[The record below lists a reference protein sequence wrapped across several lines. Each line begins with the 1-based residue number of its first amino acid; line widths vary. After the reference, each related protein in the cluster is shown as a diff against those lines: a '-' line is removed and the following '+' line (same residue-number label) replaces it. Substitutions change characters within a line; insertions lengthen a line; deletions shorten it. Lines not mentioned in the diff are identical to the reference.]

1 MKTILAILALAACGG
16 SPPPLEKKPPAPE
29 VKSEFAPTL
38 FTVEQLRAGNAKGR
52 VIELRMEIDGKPP
65 TTEHWEFTAV
75 DHESATI
82 HAITRDEAGKV
93 LADQT
98 GTSKWADLHKH
109 GQFPAVATTF
119 EDNVEITVPAGTF
132 KTRLY
137 TVKVDGTLRRF
148 WFAADLPGP
157 PVQFTTE
164 KDGKVV
170 MRAQMVRAK

>member
-1 MKTILAILALAACGG
+1 MKTILVILALAACGG
-16 SPPPLEKKPPAPE
+16 SAPPPEKKPA
-29 VKSEFAPTL
+29 VTSELAPTL
-38 FTVEQLRAGNAKGR
+38 FTVEQLRAGNPKGR
-52 VIELRMEIDGKPP
+52 IIELRMEIEGKPV
-65 TTEHWEFTAV
+65 TIEHWEFTAV
-75 DHESATI
+75 DDESATI
-82 HAITRDEAGKV
+82 HSITRDEGGNV

-109 GQFPAVATTF
+109 GQFKAADTTF

-132 KTRLY
+132 KARLY
-137 TVKVDGTLRRF
+137 TVKADGAIRKF
-148 WFAADLPGP
+148 WFATELPGP